1 MEASQLDNA
10 RSGDEAIQLNWYFQ
24 HLPNHRTRNCHDTS
38 SILCQECTALGREI
52 RYVMKS
58 MTYKQFKT
66 ENNYCKPDMV
76 LVQNCGFH
84 EYEIET
90 EEWHSGW
97 QAGIASLSAL
107 KDIPVIFTSYTKGEA
122 RADLQRF
129 LDASDSGVDILV
141 NCEENPM
148 RSYRPIRDW
157 EMDDEKDVFYS
168 NQYINVIMGS
178 G

>member
-1 MEASQLDNA
+1 MKLFNS
-10 RSGDEAIQLNWYFQ
+10 IWYFQ

-76 LVQNCGFH
+76 LIQNCGFH

-97 QAGIASLSAL
+97 QAGIASLCAL